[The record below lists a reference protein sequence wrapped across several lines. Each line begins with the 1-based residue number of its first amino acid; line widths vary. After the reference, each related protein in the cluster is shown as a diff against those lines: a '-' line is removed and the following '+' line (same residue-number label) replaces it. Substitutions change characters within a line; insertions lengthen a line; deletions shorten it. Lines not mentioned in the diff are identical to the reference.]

1 MNRFLEMTEAKISEN
16 NSLVCVGLDLDPE
29 AMPEPY
35 KSRYRRYQIAG
46 SEQDKVKVLC
56 EFNRWIIE
64 ETAPYVCTYKPN
76 LAYYEALGSPGMSV
90 LLWTVDELHRRN
102 FAVIGDAK
110 KGDIFDTQVMYAK
123 AIFEVYDFDATTIN
137 IYMGD
142 EVAQPFL
149 ERYKDRFTFVLTR
162 TSNPGSGYLQN
173 LLVKEGDG
181 KEKYL
186 YQIVVEKAKLWNAQ
200 TKNCGL
206 VVGATYPEE
215 MEVIRK
221 MVPEMWF
228 LVPGFGLQ
236 EGDPRVIVPRATNNE
251 RKGFVASSSRA
262 IIYMSDPAEAAK
274 KLRDEIN
281 QYRWK
286 R

>member
-1 MNRFLEMTEAKISEN
+1 MNRFLEMTEAKIREN

-29 AMPEPY
+29 AMPELY
-35 KSRYRRYQIAG
+35 KSRYQRYQMAG
-46 SEQDKVKVLC
+46 SEQDKVKVFC
-56 EFNRWIIE
+56 EFNGWIIE
-64 ETAPYVCTYKPN
+64 QTAPYVCTYKPN
-76 LAYYEALGSPGMSV
+76 LAYYEALGSAGMSV

-110 KGDIFDTQVMYAK
+110 KGEVSHTQVMYAK

-149 ERYKDRFTFVLTR
+149 TYKDRFTFVLAK
-162 TSNPGSGYLQN
+162 TSNPDSGVIQN
-173 LLVKEGDG
+173 LLIKEKDG
-181 KEKYL
+181 TEKYL

-221 MVPEMWF
+221 MVPEMWL
-228 LVPGFGLQ
+228 LVPGFGVQ
-236 EGDPRVIVPRATNNE
+236 EGEPKVIVPGAMNAE
-251 RKGFVASSSRA
+251 KKGFVASSSRA
-262 IIYMSDPAEAAK
+262 IIYALDPAKAAE

-286 R
+286 